1 MKFLFTI
8 FFALCS
14 CAFAQDNQRGIT
26 LAEYTKV
33 KTVVLKNVEKKT
45 YIREQGF
52 IFDRP
57 EESLFSFNLN
67 DGIERKIYL
76 YHIMDGISSKN
87 IGSLAIFTMQ
97 GKQINLVIPNKIA
110 SNDVWTQYLND
121 LKTSNKAADGL
132 AVCIAF
138 MFSKGVTEITK
149 DSTLEET
156 NDLCFPTETFIN
168 LADGNEKPIAEV
180 KIGDSVTGIVPG
192 KVVQVD
198 FHEGTFHL
206 NRILVR
212 PNGQAWVSTHLK
224 DGLIALEATQNHPV
238 LTLMGKRTVGQL
250 KKGDWLFV
258 RDAVSGRYLTAE
270 IAKIEI
276 NARTV
281 SQVFNLKTEGG
292 TYEAESI
299 IVLDK
304 N

>member
-87 IGSLAIFTMQ
+87 IGSLAVFTMQ
-97 GKQINLVIPNKIA
+97 GKQINLAIPNKLA
-110 SNDVWTQYLND
+110 PNDVWTQYLND
-121 LKTSNKAADGL
+121 LKASNKAADGL

>member
-1 MKFLFTI
+1 MKSLFTI

-57 EESLFSFNLN
+57 EENLFSFNLN
-67 DGIERKIYL
+67 DGIERKVYL
-76 YHIMDGISSKN
+76 YQIIDGTSTKN
-87 IGSLAIFTMQ
+87 IGSLAVFTMQ
-97 GKQINLVIPNKIA
+97 GKQINLAIPNKLA
-110 SNDVWTQYLND
+110 PNEVWTQYLND

-138 MFSKGVTEITK
+138 ILSKGVTDITK

-192 KVVQVD
+192 KVVRVD
-198 FHEGTFHL
+198 VHEGTFQL

-224 DGLIALEATQNHPV
+224 GGLIALEATQNHPV

-281 SQVFNLKTEGG
+281 SQVFSLKTEGG
-292 TYEAESI
+292 TYEAESM

>member
-1 MKFLFTI
+1 MKSLFTI

-57 EESLFSFNLN
+57 EENLFSFNLN
-67 DGIERKIYL
+67 DGIERKVYL
-76 YHIMDGISSKN
+76 YQIIDGTSTKN
-87 IGSLAIFTMQ
+87 IGSLAVFTMQ
-97 GKQINLVIPNKIA
+97 GKQINLAIPNKLA
-110 SNDVWTQYLND
+110 PNEVWTQYLND

-138 MFSKGVTEITK
+138 ILSKGVTDITK
-149 DSTLEET
+149 DSILEET

-192 KVVQVD
+192 KVVRVD
-198 FHEGTFHL
+198 VHEGTFQL

-224 DGLIALEATQNHPV
+224 GGLIALEATQNHPV

-281 SQVFNLKTEGG
+281 SQVFSLKTEGG